1 MTDATRLDL
10 VRLLS
15 GGGHA
20 VVAVSHWGFLDFEH
34 PSRGIDVAGS
44 EAGYPRLSSAVVSID
59 AEVMKATMASGRVY
73 VLVGDPDSDYAHSV
87 PGGFAKLDGSR
98 FRVVG
103 IGEAAA
109 ALGSATEASD

>member
-20 VVAVSHWGFLDFEH
+20 VVAVSHWGFLEFEH
-34 PSRGIDVAGS
+34 PERGINVAGS

-59 AEVMKATMASGRVY
+59 ADARTATTASGRVY
-73 VLVGDPDSDYAHSV
+73 VLVGDPDPDYALSV
-87 PGGFAKLDGSR
+87 PGGFSKLDGSR
-98 FRVVG
+98 YRVVG
-103 IGEAAA
+103 IDDAVA
-109 ALGSATEASD
+109 ALGNATEVSD